1 MITFPKGYMAKIAKW
16 YGKTEEEIKK
26 MDMDQ
31 FMKLVPSRI
40 RRTLKHGFNQQQKKV
55 IKKVGID
62 HKNIRTQSRDMPIL
76 PAMLGKTIKVYSGK
90 EYLPVVIT
98 LDMLGHVLG
107 EFVMTR
113 KSVTHGSAGLGAT
126 RSSKGVSAK

>member
-1 MITFPKGYMAKIAKW
+1 MAKIAKW

-40 RRTLKHGFNQQQKKV
+40 RRTLKHGLNQQQKKV

-76 PAMLGKTIKVYSGK
+76 PSMLGKTIKVYSGK
-90 EYLPVVIT
+90 EYLPVVVT